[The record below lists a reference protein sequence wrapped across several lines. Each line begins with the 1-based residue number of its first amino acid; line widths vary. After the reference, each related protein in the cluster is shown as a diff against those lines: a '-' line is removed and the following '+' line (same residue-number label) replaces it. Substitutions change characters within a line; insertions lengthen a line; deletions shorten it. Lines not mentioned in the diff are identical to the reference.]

1 MLTRSRSSV
10 KDQALYTP
18 VRVDHLQN
26 LSSSESSSGQKYKSL
41 MRVGIGNN
49 AIYIHFLFDLGIP
62 IPKQKLNLIA
72 MISLAIYNNA
82 QQIQRVES
90 IFLISYKLF
99 F

>member
-62 IPKQKLNLIA
+62 TQKLNLIA
-72 MISLAIYNNA
+72 MISLAIYKNA
-82 QQIQRVES
+82 QQTQRVES
-90 IFLISYKLF
+90 IFFISYKRF